1 METQIFSAVVHFV
14 EVMAFLYMFST
25 ILKRVTELGEYL
37 VRQNRINENMFEM
50 QEVNNRLFE
59 VSDNRI
65 KKLESLI

>member
-1 METQIFSAVVHFV
+1 MGTQIFSAVVHFV
-14 EVMAFLYMFST
+14 EAMTFLYFLST

-37 VRQNRINENMFEM
+37 VRQNRINNHLIEM

-59 VSDNRI
+59 VSDSRI